1 MATIDRGING
11 RGIDDGLAGLLA
23 NVEARTAEA
32 LHMKRQRRGLTHF
45 TMTDACREAGECER
59 TMWRVT
65 SRGNPTLRTLVRLA
79 KTLGVT
85 VEWLLGGDGDGV
97 EWDAWR

>member
-1 MATIDRGING
+1 MATIDRGSNE

-23 NVEARTAEA
+23 SVEARTAEA
-32 LHMKRQRRGLTHF
+32 LHMKKQERGLTHF

-79 KTLGVT
+79 KTLDVR
-85 VEWLLGGDGDGV
+85 VEWLLGGNGV